1 MKLYYVFGTMLLC
14 AIAVSPV
21 LGASGDVGDPFQ
33 SVAKPNGDRM
43 DRSWKRYRNS
53 NLGYCVSYPSR
64 WSRGSAFE
72 GSGLF
77 VQTGTTHSAKPSGE
91 IDFGPIISQTSD
103 VAEDARTKPLESTL
117 TEDLQEH
124 LAGLKKFARAER
136 LEILDQHTMDVQ
148 GTKALFVKNQYYD
161 PLERTNWMEEVVFL
175 KHKGELYRVELQCP
189 PSQIK
194 RFEPVFAY
202 LVNTI
207 DLDCK

>member
-1 MKLYYVFGTMLLC
+1 MKLYHVFVTVLLG
-14 AIAVSPV
+14 AVSCLPV
-21 LGASGDVGDPFQ
+21 FGASGDTGDPFQ
-33 SVAKPNGDRM
+33 SVVKPNGDRM
-43 DRSWKRYRNS
+43 DRSWKRYRNA

-64 WSRGSAFE
+64 WSRGIAFD

-77 VQTGTTHSAKPSGE
+77 VQSGTTHSAKPSGE
-91 IDFGPIISQTSD
+91 IDIGPIMPEKSE
-103 VAEDARTKPLESTL
+103 APADARTKPVETTL
-117 TEDLQEH
+117 AEDLQEH
-124 LAGLKKFARAER
+124 LVGLQKFARAER

-207 DLDCK
+207 EFDCK

>member
-1 MKLYYVFGTMLLC
+1 MSEKSE
-14 AIAVSPV
+14 APA
-21 LGASGDVGDPFQ
+21 
-33 SVAKPNGDRM
+33 
-43 DRSWKRYRNS
+43 
-53 NLGYCVSYPSR
+53 
-64 WSRGSAFE
+64 
-72 GSGLF
+72 
-77 VQTGTTHSAKPSGE
+77 
-91 IDFGPIISQTSD
+91 
-103 VAEDARTKPLESTL
+103 DARTKPVETTL
-117 TEDLQEH
+117 AEDLQEH
-124 LAGLKKFARAER
+124 LVGLQKFARAER

-207 DLDCK
+207 EFDCK